1 MYQRKRRSW
10 AASTGVVACVTAAA
24 VLGTSVPATAAVAP
38 ASTPVSASSS
48 APPHGPTTTPGAAE
62 TGAPAW
68 ARPLFNTA
76 APAGSSDRVGE
87 TERSWISLI
96 RTAINALKKVPAL
109 WKKLSDGVK
118 KSFATFQRTAWPAI
132 KAVVG
137 TISTLITAWDIWK
150 YFN

>member
-1 MYQRKRRSW
+1 MYQRKRQHW

-24 VLGTSVPATAAVAP
+24 VLGTSVPATAAVSP

-48 APPHGPTTTPGAAE
+48 APAHGSTIAGSSASTGASAWAGPISTTP
-62 TGAPAW
+62 
-68 ARPLFNTA
+68 
-76 APAGSSDRVGE
+76 APAGVSDRGGE
-87 TERSWISLI
+87 TERSWASLI
-96 RTAINALKKVPAL
+96 RTAINALKKIPAL

-118 KSFATFQRTAWPAI
+118 KSFANFQRTAWPAI
-132 KAVVG
+132 KAAVG